1 MAAFLAMDA
10 SRWSSSFSNRS
21 HIDWAVTPEAY
32 IFSASLPGND
42 HKNNGR
48 RRHHLPPSEE
58 NVTLDSI
65 VFTFVFK
72 LAGARKEEI
81 TLGIEDSQYVCIE
94 TESVGG
100 GRRGL
105 WRKFRLPDGVDVARV
120 SAEFRN
126 GVLSITVPRLAPVP
140 LPPVPTTRFRVDPG
154 DVAADNHHAVARAA

>member
-1 MAAFLAMDA
+1 MAAFLVMDA
-10 SRWSSSFSNRS
+10 SRWSSSFSNHS

-32 IFSASLPGND
+32 IFSASLP
-42 HKNNGR
+42 
-48 RRHHLPPSEE
+48 
-58 NVTLDSI
+58 
-65 VFTFVFK
+65 
-72 LAGARKEEI
+72 GARKEEI

-94 TESVGG
+94 TESIGG

-105 WRKFRLPDGVDVARV
+105 WRKFRLPDRVDVARV

-126 GVLSITVPRLAPVP
+126 GVLSITVPRLAPVA